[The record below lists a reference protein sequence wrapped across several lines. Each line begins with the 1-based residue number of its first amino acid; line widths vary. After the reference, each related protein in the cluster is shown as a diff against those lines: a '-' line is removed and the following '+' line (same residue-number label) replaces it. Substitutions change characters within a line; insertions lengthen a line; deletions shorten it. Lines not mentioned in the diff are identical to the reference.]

1 MDRNLNIYSSNP
13 LIANNGNSPWTPDH
27 AGEGSVETIHRL
39 DKPKMYKVILLNDDF
54 TPMDFVVLVLQK
66 FFGKSEEQATKV
78 MLDVHQKGAGVAG
91 VFTLEIAEMKSM
103 QVNQF
108 ARSNQHPLKCSLE
121 HE

>member
-1 MDRNLNIYSSNP
+1 MKMMNKPMISAHPLISSNDGAQP
-13 LIANNGNSPWTPDH
+13 PEHS
-27 AGEGSVETIHRL
+27 GEGSVETINRV

-54 TPMDFVVLVLQK
+54 TPMDFVVLVLK
-66 FFGKSEEQATKV
+66 RFFSKTEEEATKI

-91 VFTLEIAEMKSM
+91 VYTLEIAEMKSM

-108 ARSNQHPLKCSLE
+108 ARGNQHPLKCSLE

>member
-1 MDRNLNIYSSNP
+1 MDRKLNIYSSNP
-13 LIANNGNSPWTPDH
+13 LIANNGNSPWAPEH
-27 AGEGSVETIHRL
+27 AGDGSVETINRL
-39 DKPKMYKVILLNDDF
+39 DRPKMYKVILLNDDF

-108 ARSNQHPLKCSLE
+108 ARNNQHPLKCSLE